1 MILELSWEMR
11 RTSFLDASNSN
22 DLLALT
28 MNIVAVFDEV
38 RLRSEHGVI
47 IANDELHTTLILI
60 LAFVVIKR
68 AGRLALFLML
78 IGLCVR

>member
-1 MILELSWEMR
+1 
-11 RTSFLDASNSN
+11 
-22 DLLALT
+22 

-38 RLRSEHGVI
+38 RLLSEHGVI

-68 AGRLALFLML
+68 AGGLAFLLML
-78 IGLCVR
+78 IGVLGYHSITEEVNTFNQSWP

>member
-1 MILELSWEMR
+1 
-11 RTSFLDASNSN
+11 
-22 DLLALT
+22 
-28 MNIVAVFDEV
+28 MNIVTVFDEV
-38 RLRSEHGVI
+38 RLLSEHGVI

-68 AGRLALFLML
+68 ARRLAFLLML